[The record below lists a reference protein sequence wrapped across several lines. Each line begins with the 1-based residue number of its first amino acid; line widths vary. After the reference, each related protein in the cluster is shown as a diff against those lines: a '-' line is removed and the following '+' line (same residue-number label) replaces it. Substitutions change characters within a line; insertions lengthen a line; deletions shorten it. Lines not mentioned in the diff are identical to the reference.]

1 MVNMVD
7 RLNGTIGAGWDDPWS
22 VRRTFRVAR
31 GEVTLVASQEGRSW
45 KVTVVAEDN
54 PALAGLEFHG
64 ALPEIALDQAEAF
77 IRRVL
82 EPYAA

>member
-1 MVNMVD
+1 MVM
-7 RLNGTIGAGWDDPWS
+7 AKGWDDPWS

-45 KVTVVAEDN
+45 KVTAEEVAS

-77 IRRVL
+77 VRRVL
-82 EPYAA
+82 EPSAA